1 MPKSLGARIA
11 VMVAIVIALI
21 ALDSHLAALA
31 ADSPPG
37 SAVSPTTALAAITV
51 SAQPDSHP
59 PEQTVMRAF
68 DHYVVRGGWVT
79 WLALI
84 PLSVTALA
92 LIIDCGLTIRRASV
106 MPAGTVK
113 MLSDLLARGAYPEA
127 VRLVADERSA
137 LARIIHSGMTE
148 ARNGYSAMERAM
160 EDAVDEQAAR
170 FSRKIEYLN
179 VIGNVAPMI
188 GLFGTVGGIIRM
200 FISIADAGGIPVMQR
215 ISSDLGTA
223 LVATYWGLLVAIPA
237 LSVFGLLRNRIDA
250 LLAECAVVADRMMS
264 VFRGEVAESAAVT
277 AEHKHATPTIPAV
290 TPSIAAV
297 AR

>member
-1 MPKSLGARIA
+1 
-11 VMVAIVIALI
+11 
-21 ALDSHLAALA
+21 
-31 ADSPPG
+31 
-37 SAVSPTTALAAITV
+37 
-51 SAQPDSHP
+51 
-59 PEQTVMRAF
+59 
-68 DHYVVRGGWVT
+68 VT
-79 WLALI
+79 WIALI

-92 LIIDCGLTIRRASV
+92 LIIECALTIRRASV

-113 MLSDLLARGAYPEA
+113 MLSDLFARGAYAEA
-127 VRLVADERSA
+127 LRLVADDRSA
-137 LARIIHSGMTE
+137 IARIIHSGMAE
-148 ARNGYSAMERAM
+148 ARSGYSAMERAM

-223 LVATYWGLLVAIPA
+223 LVATFWGLLIAIPA
-237 LSVFGLLRNRIDA
+237 LAVFGLLRNRIDA
-250 LLAECAVVADRMMS
+250 LLAECAVIADRMMS
-264 VFRGEVAESAAVT
+264 VFRGEVAEPSALPAVQKS
-277 AEHKHATPTIPAV
+277 AISSIPAAATAV
-290 TPSIAAV
+290 AAV